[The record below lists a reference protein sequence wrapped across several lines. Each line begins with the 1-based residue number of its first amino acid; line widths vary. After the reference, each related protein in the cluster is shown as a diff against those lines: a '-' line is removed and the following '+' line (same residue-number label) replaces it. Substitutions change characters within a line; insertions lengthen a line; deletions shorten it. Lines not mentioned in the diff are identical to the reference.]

1 MLNRY
6 FKVKKQPYS
15 WEEYYHRN
23 LWGTVQLGG
32 WKLISAWTRLRW
44 KQLLD
49 DELDFDWKFEARLWK
64 QAGSKP
70 NQRPGLSHVRF
81 SEFRNHEY
89 PQGPF
94 TAFDKFVTMKIDP
107 AHEPIMMMKAPRDLC
122 IHHDNAQQFI
132 RLYPCQC
139 LACDPKIEI
148 DLRVRED
155 DTNGFWYKVI
165 SRPAA

>member
-1 MLNRY
+1 MI
-6 FKVKKQPYS
+6 
-15 WEEYYHRN
+15 E
-23 LWGTVQLGG
+23 
-32 WKLISAWTRLRW
+32 LIKPGQTIESTGPVWLTRSRW

-49 DELDFDWKFEARLWK
+49 DERDDMKFEARLWK